1 MFADGPAPRAM
12 GPRPERAP
20 EAARPGSL
28 VRGMRVHHAHAA
40 NRSPDAQELPCEQTL
55 GPGLPERSR
64 RPDYARVFRS
74 ASTAG
79 GPSWWPTRLLMLD
92 HLMAVR
98 GTADARGGS
107 GGLPT
112 LQVGPV
118 LAVRE
123 FTNFRMPCTLGTLR
137 EWSGW

>member
-1 MFADGPAPRAM
+1 M
-12 GPRPERAP
+12 
-20 EAARPGSL
+20 
-28 VRGMRVHHAHAA
+28 
-40 NRSPDAQELPCEQTL
+40 
-55 GPGLPERSR
+55 
-64 RPDYARVFRS
+64 
-74 ASTAG
+74 
-79 GPSWWPTRLLMLD
+79 LMLD

-118 LAVRE
+118 WLYEKV
-123 FTNFRMPCTLGTLR
+123 TNFRMPCTLGTLR

>member
-1 MFADGPAPRAM
+1 MRHGHRV
-12 GPRPERAP
+12 RAP
-20 EAARPGSL
+20 
-28 VRGMRVHHAHAA
+28 
-40 NRSPDAQELPCEQTL
+40 NRQPDAQELPYEPETS
-55 GPGLPERSR
+55 PGLPERSR
-64 RPDYARVFRS
+64 RPDHARVFRS

-79 GPSWWPTRLLMLD
+79 GLSWWPTRLLMLT

-118 LAVRE
+118 WLYE
-123 FTNFRMPCTLGTLR
+123 KFTNFRMPCTLGTLR
-137 EWSGW
+137 ERSSC

>member
-1 MFADGPAPRAM
+1 MLTADRQAG
-12 GPRPERAP
+12 
-20 EAARPGSL
+20 
-28 VRGMRVHHAHAA
+28 
-40 NRSPDAQELPCEQTL
+40 AQEQPYEAETSPQSL
-55 GPGLPERSR
+55 ERINLK
-64 RPDYARVFRS
+64 RPDHARLFRS
-74 ASTAG
+74 SSTAG

-118 LAVRE
+118 WLYEKV
-123 FTNFRMPCTLGTLR
+123 TNFRMPCTLGTLR